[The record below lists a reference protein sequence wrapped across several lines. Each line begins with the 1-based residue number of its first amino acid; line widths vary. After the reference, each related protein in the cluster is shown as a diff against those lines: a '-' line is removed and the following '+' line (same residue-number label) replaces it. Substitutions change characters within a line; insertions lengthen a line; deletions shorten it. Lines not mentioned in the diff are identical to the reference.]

1 MHPQVEQQKSQA
13 DQHEAIGG
21 IGRSRPAQQFVA
33 QPIARLDAKTLP
45 VSLPT
50 PLRRPVQ
57 SNHYKQQPLR
67 ATLAT
72 LSAPRRGEDTADGQ
86 LRPEL
91 ILLAFIEGVA
101 SAITRSTS
109 TGKLWSHLFC
119 RGSDRRSKKVVSS
132 GAST

>member
-1 MHPQVEQQKSQA
+1 MHPQVKQQKSQA
-13 DQHEAIGG
+13 DQRKAIGR
-21 IGRSRPAQQFVA
+21 IWRSRPAQQFVA

-57 SNHYKQQPLR
+57 SNRYKQQPLR

-91 ILLAFIEGVA
+91 LLLAFIEGVA
-101 SAITRSTS
+101 SAITRSPS
-109 TGKLWSHLFC
+109 TGRLWFRLFC
-119 RGSDRRSKKVVSS
+119 LGSDRRSKKLVGS
-132 GAST
+132 GANT